1 MTCSSCDGTRYS
13 HDVEDILYNKY
24 SIKDVMKL
32 TIRQAL
38 EVFKD
43 NKKIKD
49 KLQVLVDLGIGYLTL
64 GEATPALSGG
74 EAQRLKLASEI
85 GKIQDGSV
93 FIFDEPSIGLH
104 PQDVKTLLNVFQ
116 KLIDN
121 GATIIVI
128 EHDLDVIKNSD
139 YIIDMGPEGGYLG
152 GEVVASGTVQDI
164 KENKKSIT
172 GRYL

>member
-1 MTCSSCDGTRYS
+1 M
-13 HDVEDILYNKY
+13 
-24 SIKDVMKL
+24 
-32 TIRQAL
+32 
-38 EVFKD
+38 
-43 NKKIKD
+43 
-49 KLQVLVDLGIGYLTL
+49 
-64 GEATPALSGG
+64 
-74 EAQRLKLASEI
+74 
-85 GKIQDGSV
+85 

-104 PQDVKTLLNVFQ
+104 PQDVKTLLQVFQ

-152 GEVVASGTVQDI
+152 GEVVATGTIQDI
-164 KENKKSIT
+164 KDNKKSIT

>member
-1 MTCSSCDGTRYS
+1 M
-13 HDVEDILYNKY
+13 
-24 SIKDVMKL
+24 
-32 TIRQAL
+32 
-38 EVFKD
+38 
-43 NKKIKD
+43 
-49 KLQVLVDLGIGYLTL
+49 
-64 GEATPALSGG
+64 
-74 EAQRLKLASEI
+74 
-85 GKIQDGSV
+85 
-93 FIFDEPSIGLH
+93 H

-152 GEVVASGTVQDI
+152 GEVVASGTMQDI

>member
-1 MTCSSCDGTRYS
+1 M
-13 HDVEDILYNKY
+13 
-24 SIKDVMKL
+24 
-32 TIRQAL
+32 
-38 EVFKD
+38 
-43 NKKIKD
+43 
-49 KLQVLVDLGIGYLTL
+49 
-64 GEATPALSGG
+64 
-74 EAQRLKLASEI
+74 
-85 GKIQDGSV
+85 
-93 FIFDEPSIGLH
+93 H

-152 GEVVASGTVQDI
+152 GEVVASGTLQDI

-172 GRYL
+172 GRYLKKWYHQEL

>member
-1 MTCSSCDGTRYS
+1 M
-13 HDVEDILYNKY
+13 
-24 SIKDVMKL
+24 
-32 TIRQAL
+32 
-38 EVFKD
+38 
-43 NKKIKD
+43 
-49 KLQVLVDLGIGYLTL
+49 
-64 GEATPALSGG
+64 
-74 EAQRLKLASEI
+74 
-85 GKIQDGSV
+85 
-93 FIFDEPSIGLH
+93 H

-128 EHDLDVIKNSD
+128 EHDLEVIKNSD

-172 GRYL
+172 GRYLKKWYHQEL

>member
-1 MTCSSCDGTRYS
+1 M
-13 HDVEDILYNKY
+13 
-24 SIKDVMKL
+24 
-32 TIRQAL
+32 
-38 EVFKD
+38 
-43 NKKIKD
+43 
-49 KLQVLVDLGIGYLTL
+49 
-64 GEATPALSGG
+64 
-74 EAQRLKLASEI
+74 
-85 GKIQDGSV
+85 
-93 FIFDEPSIGLH
+93 H

-128 EHDLDVIKNSD
+128 EHDLEVIKNSD